1 MSTRAPSA
9 TDWVK
14 TLPRGGRV
22 DWNELEAHVLRE
34 HREVLRLLGPAAG
47 EVRTSSRAFTVGA
60 LILLI
65 PLSIIALGIVFA
77 PIWGLATL
85 AGDPFGIRDVD
96 GQVAIPVAGA
106 SLIVAVIVQVV
117 LLVRSVRGAA
127 DVSGIGGGTAVVAV
141 VIAIGIWIVGARQS
155 VDGWQW
161 WFALAI
167 VTVVLGLGNEVR
179 ARRRAATEERTASAP
194 DTAPTPAPEP
204 ASASAPS
211 APLAPEA
218 RGLPTSADSRERDRR
233 IDAAIAAIP
242 ADVRA
247 QLLDDRRRALEWLR
261 MQGSITPEQAA
272 RGIGAP
278 LGRLGDA
285 G

>member
-117 LLVRSVRGAA
+117 LLVGSVRGAA

-167 VTVVLGLGNEVR
+167 VTVVLGLWKCAGGNEVR
-179 ARRRAATEERTASAP
+179 ARRRAATEDAPRRRPTPHQHRHRHRPRHRRPRSRPRRVAP
-194 DTAPTPAPEP
+194 DIRR
-204 ASASAPS
+204 
-211 APLAPEA
+211 LA
-218 RGLPTSADSRERDRR
+218 
-233 IDAAIAAIP
+233 
-242 ADVRA
+242 
-247 QLLDDRRRALEWLR
+247 
-261 MQGSITPEQAA
+261 
-272 RGIGAP
+272 
-278 LGRLGDA
+278 
-285 G
+285 